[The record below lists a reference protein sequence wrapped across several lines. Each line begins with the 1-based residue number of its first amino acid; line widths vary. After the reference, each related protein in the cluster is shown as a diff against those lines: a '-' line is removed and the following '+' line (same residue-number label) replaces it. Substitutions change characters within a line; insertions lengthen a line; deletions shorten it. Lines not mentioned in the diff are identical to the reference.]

1 LRTHHSTAHI
11 AVVLATAIG
20 IIATPTL
27 LYAERPSDTPQAP
40 RHPTHHTDAS
50 GTSRVLWEP
59 SYKYEE
65 DNFDREYWQTVQR
78 LGVELAK
85 RVTGFIE
92 YLHASFR
99 EQAIQHVTEEA
110 VGAGVR
116 STLLDHHKLQLKFL
130 EHTFSDP
137 VDRQTSWEA
146 KADSQWTETL
156 QTSLL
161 VGREPADTAQAL
173 QSGIRQD
180 YYETRI
186 EWTPREQW
194 HLSVMG
200 VHDRLIDRNR
210 RYKTEW
216 QLGRELPWVPG
227 LQAVA
232 LYSFDN
238 MIDRRP
244 EYYSP
249 HRVKSY
255 QAGFSYWGTP
265 TPKTWVWGRY
275 VPGYG
280 KESGVDSWFVHV
292 LDLSAGIQLTPNW
305 SLNASL
311 GLSRSPTYRSRT
323 YVLASTLR
331 F

>member
-1 LRTHHSTAHI
+1 MSILGVRIAVILAVAVGVATAHTS
-11 AVVLATAIG
+11 A
-20 IIATPTL
+20 
-27 LYAERPSDTPQAP
+27 YAERPSDNPQVP
-40 RHPTHHTDAS
+40 HHPIQRTDAP
-50 GTSRVLWEP
+50 GRPRLIWEP

-78 LGVELAK
+78 LGVKLGK
-85 RVTGFIE
+85 GFAGFVE

-99 EQAIQHVTEEA
+99 EQTIQHVTEEA

-116 STLLDHHKLQLKFL
+116 STLLDQHKLQLKFL

-137 VDRQTSWEA
+137 VKRQTSWEA
-146 KADSQWTETL
+146 EADSQWTETL
-156 QTSLL
+156 QTYLL

-194 HLSVMG
+194 HLSILG
-200 VHDRLIDRNR
+200 AHDRLIDRNR

-227 LQAVA
+227 LQAVV

-238 MIDRRP
+238 MVDRRP

-255 QAGFSYWGTP
+255 QAGLSYWGTP

-280 KESGVDSWFVHV
+280 KESGVESWLVHV
-292 LDLSAGIQLTPNW
+292 LDLSAGIQLAPNW
-305 SLNASL
+305 SLDASL
-311 GLSRSPTYRSRT
+311 SLSRSPTYRSRT
-323 YVLASTLR
+323 YGITSTLR